1 MKYFLSISILFSSF
15 SGIRM
20 HAQINDTITEKVR
33 EEYSFERLIK
43 NSITINPASYS
54 GARKYSSTI
63 FNVLTEK
70 SNTPNQLQQKGKGI
84 NLWGAEVYSL
94 QKLDDKT
101 SVWGNASYTQ
111 GKNKHMVWNENSDY
125 DLIYPY
131 VAADSVGGDMK
142 FENYSFSGGY
152 SRKID
157 TYTLGI
163 TGSYQATLSYRDID
177 PRPKNTAAHFS
188 LAMGADK
195 LILEKFRVGAYVHA
209 EKYTQKHYL
218 SFVSNQGYP
227 MIYNM
232 SGLGNYNELL
242 SGKLRQAY
250 YEGWSYGGG
259 LQIFEADN
267 RNWYLNIGL
276 KKFNLDKLLTEY
288 ADLNASKID
297 EQQFTFSAG
306 KFFDSEKTVWG
317 ISAEG
322 SSTERKGTEN
332 LFMNENS
339 RNYIQI
345 GSVEKYNHKINTIIF
360 KGLIQVG
367 NEKAKSSLLP
377 FFGWVQEK
385 EKYSSPLSR
394 IELSKLMYGA
404 DYQWLKTFENLQT
417 LSVVTGLSATN
428 VYQKDALF
436 NNSGKP
442 SINTML
448 QENYVFQSSDF
459 WQAKL
464 DIHFHFNFPVV
475 KNAFVGAKMIY
486 SNFNN
491 GSNTLL
497 AVSIGSI
504 F

>member
-1 MKYFLSISILFSSF
+1 MKYFLSISILLLSF
-15 SGIRM
+15 SGAKL
-20 HAQINDTITEKVR
+20 HAQANDTIIEKVR

-43 NSITINPASYS
+43 NNIMLNPASYA
-54 GARKYSSTI
+54 GGRKYSITT
-63 FNVLTEK
+63 FNVFTEK
-70 SNTPNQLQQKGKGI
+70 SNTPNQLQQKGKGK

-94 QKLDDKT
+94 QKLDEQT

-111 GKNKHMVWNENSDY
+111 GKNKQVVWNENSDY

-131 VAADSVGGDMK
+131 VAADSVGGNMK

-152 SRKID
+152 SRKIN

-163 TGSYQATLSYRDID
+163 TGSYQATLSYRDVD
-177 PRPKNTAAHFS
+177 PRPKNTTAHFS
-188 LAMGADK
+188 LAMGANK
-195 LILEKFRVGAYVHA
+195 LMFQKFKIGAYVNA

-227 MIYNM
+227 LIYNM
-232 SGLGNYNELL
+232 NGLGNYNELL

-250 YEGWSYGGG
+250 YEGWSYRGG
-259 LQIFEADN
+259 LQVFEAN
-267 RNWYLNIGL
+267 SRNWYLNMSL

-297 EQQFTFSAG
+297 EQQFSFSAG
-306 KFFDSEKTVWG
+306 KFFDSGKTVWG
-317 ISAEG
+317 IFAEG
-322 SSTERKGTEN
+322 NSTERKGTEN
-332 LFMNENS
+332 LFLNENS

-345 GSVEKYNHKINTIIF
+345 GSVEKYNQKINSIIF
-360 KGLIQVG
+360 KGLIQMG
-367 NEKAKSSLLP
+367 DEKAKSSLLP

-404 DYQWLKTFENLQT
+404 DYQWMKIFDHQQI
-417 LSVVTGLSATN
+417 LSVTAGLSGTN
-428 VYQKDALF
+428 VYQKDAIF
-436 NNSGKP
+436 NNSGKQ
-442 SINTML
+442 SINAML
-448 QENYVFQSSDF
+448 QENYIFQSSDF

-475 KNAFVGAKMIY
+475 KNAFVGGKMMY
-486 SNFNN
+486 NNFKN
-491 GSNTLL
+491 GSNTLW

>member
-1 MKYFLSISILFSSF
+1 MKYFLSISILLTSF
-15 SGIRM
+15 SGITM
-20 HAQINDTITEKVR
+20 HAQINDTIKEKVR

-43 NSITINPASYS
+43 NSITLNPASYA
-54 GARKYSSTI
+54 GARKYSITN
-63 FNVLTEK
+63 FNVFTEK
-70 SNTPNQLQQKGKGI
+70 SNTPNQLQQKGKGK

-94 QKLDDKT
+94 QKLDDQT

-111 GKNKHMVWNENSDY
+111 GKNKQMVWNENSDY

-142 FENYSFSGGY
+142 FEDYSFSGGY

-163 TGSYQATLSYRDID
+163 TGSYQATLSYRDAD

-188 LAMGADK
+188 LAMGANK
-195 LILEKFRVGAYVHA
+195 LMFQKFKIGAYVNA
-209 EKYTQKHYL
+209 EKYTQKHNL
-218 SFVSNQGYP
+218 SFVSNQEYP

-267 RNWYLNIGL
+267 RNWYLNISL

-297 EQQFTFSAG
+297 EQQVSFSAG
-306 KFFDSEKTVWG
+306 KFFDSGKTVWG

-322 SSTERKGTEN
+322 NSTERKGTEN
-332 LFMNENS
+332 LFLNENS

-345 GSVEKYNHKINTIIF
+345 GSVEKYNHKINSIIF
-360 KGLIQVG
+360 KGLIQLG
-367 NEKAKSSLLP
+367 NEKAKSSFIP
-377 FFGWVQEK
+377 FFGWNQEK
-385 EKYSSPLSR
+385 EKYNSPLSK
-394 IELSKLMYGA
+394 IELSKIMYGT
-404 DYQWLKTFENLQT
+404 DYQWIKTFENLQT
-417 LSVVTGLSATN
+417 LSVVAGFSATN

-436 NNSGKP
+436 NNSGKL
-442 SINTML
+442 SINAML
-448 QENYVFQSSDF
+448 QENYAFQSSDF

-464 DIHFHFNFPVV
+464 DIHFHFSFPVV
-475 KNAFVGAKMIY
+475 KNAFVGGKMMY
-486 SNFNN
+486 SNFKN
-491 GSNTLL
+491 GSNTLF

>member
-1 MKYFLSISILFSSF
+1 MKYFLSISVLLISFSSVKL
-15 SGIRM
+15 
-20 HAQINDTITEKVR
+20 HAQITDTITEKVR

-43 NSITINPASYS
+43 NSITTNPASYAE
-54 GARKYSSTI
+54 ARKYGITT
-63 FNVLTEK
+63 FNVFAEK
-70 SNTPNQLQQKGKGI
+70 SNTPNQLQQKGKGK

-94 QKLDDKT
+94 QKLDDRT
-101 SVWGNASYTQ
+101 TVWGNASYTQ
-111 GKNKHMVWNENSDY
+111 GKNKQVVWNENSDY

-131 VAADSVGGDMK
+131 VTADSVGGDMK
-142 FENYSFSGGY
+142 FENYRFSGGY
-152 SRKID
+152 SKKIN

-163 TGSYQATLSYRDID
+163 TGSYEATLSYRDID

-188 LAMGADK
+188 LAMGANK
-195 LILEKFRVGAYVHA
+195 LMFQKFRIGAYVDA

-259 LQIFEADN
+259 LQIFEAGSK
-267 RNWYLNIGL
+267 NWYLNIGL

-297 EQQFTFSAG
+297 ERQLTFSAG
-306 KFFDSEKTVWG
+306 KFFDSGKIVWG

-322 SSTERKGTEN
+322 NNTERKGTEN
-332 LFMNENS
+332 LFLNENS
-339 RNYIQI
+339 RNYLQI
-345 GSVEKYNHKINTIIF
+345 GSVEKYNHKISSIIF
-360 KGLIQVG
+360 KGLIQMG
-367 NEKAKSSLLP
+367 NEKAKSSLIP
-377 FFGWVQEK
+377 FFGWIQEK
-385 EKYSSPLSR
+385 EKYSSPTSR
-394 IELSKLMYGA
+394 IELSKTIYGA
-404 DYQWLKTFENLQT
+404 DYQWIKTFDHHQT
-417 LSVVTGLSATN
+417 LSVIAGLSATN
-428 VYQKDALF
+428 IYQKDALF

-448 QENYVFQSSDF
+448 QENYLFQSSDF

-464 DIHFHFNFPVV
+464 DINFHFSFPVI
-475 KNAFVGAKMIY
+475 KTAFVGGKIMY
-486 SNFNN
+486 SNFKNS
-491 GSNTLL
+491 SNTLF
-497 AVSIGSI
+497 AISIGSI

>member
-1 MKYFLSISILFSSF
+1 MKYFLSISILLFFF
-15 SGIRM
+15 SGIKM
-20 HAQINDTITEKVR
+20 HAQINDTIIEKVR

-54 GARKYSSTI
+54 GTRKYSSTI

-70 SNTPNQLQQKGKGI
+70 SNTPNQLQQKGQGK

-94 QKLDDKT
+94 QKLDDRT

-111 GKNKHMVWNENSDY
+111 GKNKQVVWNENSDY

-152 SRKID
+152 SRKIN

-163 TGSYQATLSYRDID
+163 TGSYQATLSYRDAD

-195 LILEKFRVGAYVHA
+195 LILEKFRVGAYVNA

-259 LQIFEADN
+259 LQIFEAGN
-267 RNWYLNIGL
+267 RNWYVNIGM

-288 ADLNASKID
+288 ADLNASKIN
-297 EQQFTFSAG
+297 EQQLIFSAG
-306 KFFDSEKTVWG
+306 KFFDSGKTVWG
-317 ISAEG
+317 ISTEG
-322 SSTERKGTEN
+322 SSMERKGTEN
-332 LFMNENS
+332 LFLNENS
-339 RNYIQI
+339 RNYIQV

-360 KGLIQVG
+360 KGLVQIG
-367 NEKAKSSLLP
+367 NKKAKSSLLP

-385 EKYSSPLSR
+385 EKYNSPVSK
-394 IELSKLMYGA
+394 IELSKLIYGA
-404 DYQWLKTFENLQT
+404 YYQWLKTFENQQI
-417 LSVVTGLSATN
+417 LSVTAGLSATT

-442 SINTML
+442 SIHKML
-448 QENYVFQSSDF
+448 QENYAFQSSDF

-475 KNAFVGAKMIY
+475 KNAFVGGKMIY

-491 GSNTLL
+491 GCNTLL

>member
-1 MKYFLSISILFSSF
+1 MKYFLSISILLISFSSVKL
-15 SGIRM
+15 R
-20 HAQINDTITEKVR
+20 AQITDTITEKVR

-43 NSITINPASYS
+43 NSITTNPASYS
-54 GARKYSSTI
+54 EAGKYGITT
-63 FNVLTEK
+63 FKVFAEK
-70 SNTPNQLQQKGKGI
+70 SNTPNQLQQKGNGK

-94 QKLDDKT
+94 QKPDDRT
-101 SVWGNASYTQ
+101 TVWGNASYTQ
-111 GKNKHMVWNENSDY
+111 GKNKQVVWNENSDY

-142 FENYSFSGGY
+142 FENYRFSGGY
-152 SRKID
+152 SKKIN
-157 TYTLGI
+157 TSTLGI
-163 TGSYQATLSYRDID
+163 TGSYEATLSYRDID

-188 LAMGADK
+188 LAMGANK
-195 LILEKFRVGAYVHA
+195 LMFRKFRVGAYVDA

-267 RNWYLNIGL
+267 KNWYLNIGL

-306 KFFDSEKTVWG
+306 KFFDTGKTIWG

-322 SSTERKGTEN
+322 SSRERKGTEN
-332 LFMNENS
+332 LFLNENS
-339 RNYIQI
+339 RNYLQI
-345 GSVEKYNHKINTIIF
+345 GSVEKYNHRINTIIF
-360 KGLIQVG
+360 KGLIETG

-377 FFGWVQEK
+377 FFGWIQEK
-385 EKYSSPLSR
+385 EKYSSPTSS
-394 IELSKLMYGA
+394 IELSKVMYGA
-404 DYQWLKTFENLQT
+404 DYQWLKTFEHQQT
-417 LSVVTGLSATN
+417 LSVTLGLSATN

-442 SINTML
+442 AINSML
-448 QENYVFQSSDF
+448 RENYAFQSSDF

-464 DIHFHFNFPVV
+464 DIHFHFSFPVI
-475 KNAFVGAKMIY
+475 KNAFAGGKIIY
-486 SNFNN
+486 SNFKT
-491 GSNTLL
+491 GSNTLF